1 MVRALTSCPHPMFL
15 PVSAIGYHVR
25 SRHVAGMQAPMVT
38 AGRYHLA
45 IHAPH
50 GQQLGTAEAGRGA
63 RRSEARRAWV
73 TRARRARRQ
82 VLSASGAKARGR
94 ARHGG
99 RAERARAG
107 EGSGRRARAAARQY
121 GCWSRAQP
129 QCACSTMFWSEQ
141 NWPARRA
148 CTRARDGRS
157 GAAARRLR
165 RKGRDVLGR
174 PWRAGASWRRTRAR
188 RGRGSRA
195 PRHTLWRC
203 AVLGRS
209 SCQRRPGRG
218 PARQPGHCNWE

>member
-1 MVRALTSCPHPMFL
+1 MGDAGAARAQ
-15 PVSAIGYHVR
+15 
-25 SRHVAGMQAPMVT
+25 AGAV
-38 AGRYHLA
+38 GLR
-45 IHAPH
+45 
-50 GQQLGTAEAGRGA
+50 GQGA
-63 RRSEARRAWV
+63 RPRGRAAAARRE
-73 TRARRARRQ
+73 RA
-82 VLSASGAKARGR
+82 R

-107 EGSGRRARAAARQY
+107 GGSGRRARAAARQY

-129 QCACSTMFWSEQ
+129 QCACSTILWSERS
-141 NWPARRA
+141 WPARRA

-195 PRHTLWRC
+195 PRCTLWRC

-209 SCQRRPGRG
+209 SCQRRPGRR
-218 PARQPGHCNWE
+218 PARQPGHCGWEEDLPERLCGQRPGAEGRAAGWLPGPGQQRREA